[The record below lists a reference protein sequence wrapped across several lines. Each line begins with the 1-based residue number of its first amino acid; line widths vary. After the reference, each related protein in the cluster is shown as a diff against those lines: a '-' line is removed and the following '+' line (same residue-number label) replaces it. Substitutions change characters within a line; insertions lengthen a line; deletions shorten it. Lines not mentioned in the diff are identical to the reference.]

1 MSARRPSPPSVCGHG
16 LTFPCAHR
24 LRDRLSQLVATA
36 AARQRDYVASNAAS
50 NAADES
56 ATATASARREAAEAS
71 FRRLGEAL
79 DQRSGPLANAEPLPD
94 RVKGVTV
101 EMLRREE
108 GLLGAVERRRES
120 VLQALSAQQ
129 HEMVECLATHSESA
143 T

>member
-1 MSARRPSPPSVCGHG
+1 M
-16 LTFPCAHR
+16 
-24 LRDRLSQLVATA
+24 ATA
-36 AARQRDYVASNAAS
+36 AARQRDYAASNAAS

-79 DQRSGPLANAEPLPD
+79 DQRSANAEPLPD

-120 VLQALSAQQ
+120 VLQALGAQQ
-129 HEMVECLATHSESA
+129 HEMVECLATHSASA